1 MSWPRSFKILLDF
14 YFDSGFQEIGLWSQ
28 LLQSSTSIWNSVGT
42 GQNVQNSQ
50 NWTYQETSLKHK
62 KSPEIHN
69 HNEIPR
75 NGNIELKWA

>member
-1 MSWPRSFKILLDF
+1 MSWPRNFKILLDF
-14 YFDSGFQEIGLWSQ
+14 YFDSGFQEIRLWSQ
-28 LLQSSTSIWNSVGT
+28 LLHSTTSIWNSVGT

-69 HNEIPR
+69 DNEIPR